1 VDVLIVGDTVRSQ
14 ELRHELPLTVQDP
27 LIYLERD
34 GERHVVGPTL
44 EEPRLGALADCR
56 FHPFEEFRWE
66 ELLRT
71 GRSHSDLLDELAVR
85 AARALGVT
93 AAAVPPAFPLSTADR
108 LRAAGVTVTPD
119 HELFAGRRRVKT
131 AAELAGI
138 RRAQAAA
145 EAGMAAARDL
155 LRRAAP
161 TAAGTLEVDRAPVR
175 CEDLRAAIGRAFAA
189 NAATAEDFIVS
200 HGAQTA
206 VGHELG
212 AGEIRAGEPVVIDV
226 WPRDNASSCFAD
238 MTRTFVVGDV
248 PDQIARWHELCREAH
263 ARALA
268 EVKDGAACET
278 VYAAACAVF
287 EASGEATQRTKA
299 DGETLDHGFFHA
311 LGHGVGL
318 AVHEEP
324 LLMLGA
330 RRPLRDGDVVAIEPG
345 VYRPGYGGVRI
356 EDLVLV
362 GAAGGE
368 RLTEFPDALTP

>member
-1 VDVLIVGDTVRSQ
+1 VDVLIVGDTVHSH
-14 ELRHELPLTVQDP
+14 ELRHELPLAVPDS

-34 GERHVVGPTL
+34 GERHVVGAAF
-44 EEPRLGALADCR
+44 EGPRVAALGGCL
-56 FHPFEEFRWE
+56 FHPFEELGWD

-71 GRSHSDLLDELAVR
+71 GRSRSELLDELAVR
-85 AARALGVT
+85 AARAFGVT
-93 AAAVPPAFPLSTADR
+93 AAVVPSAFPLSTADR
-108 LRAAGVTVTPD
+108 LRAAGVSLTPD
-119 HELFAGRRRVKT
+119 YEVFADRRRVKT

-145 EAGMAAARDL
+145 EAGLAAAREL

-161 TAAGTLEVDRAPVR
+161 TPAGPLAVDGRPVR
-175 CEDLRAAIGRAFAA
+175 CEDLKAEIARAFAA
-189 NAATAEDFIVS
+189 HAATAEDFIVS

-206 VGHELG
+206 VGHEPG
-212 AGEIRAGEPVVIDV
+212 SGELRAGEPIVIDL

-248 PDQIARWHELCREAH
+248 PDQIARWHGLCREAH
-263 ARALA
+263 RRSLA
-268 EVKDGAACET
+268 EVRDGVDGET
-278 VYAAACAVF
+278 VNAAACGVF

-324 LLMLGA
+324 LLAVGV
-330 RRPLRDGDVVAIEPG
+330 RRPLVDGDVISIEPG
-345 VYRPGYGGVRI
+345 LYRAGYGGVRI

-362 GAAGGE
+362 GTDGGE
-368 RLTEFPDALTP
+368 LLTDFPDALTP